1 MGKRSRKQSNHKN
14 NFNENAQDENEIV
27 EHDPVRRQKKVLN
40 HNFKLEYI
48 KPLTVNQEKVFHA
61 YGSGKHLLLYGCA
74 GTGKTFLGMY
84 FALSDLFSGKA
95 RQVIIVRSAVS
106 ARDQGFLPGTLT
118 EKMAVYEAPY
128 KDIVAE
134 LSGGRRDVYDLL
146 KKKGNLDFM
155 STSFLRGL
163 TFDDSIVVLDE
174 VQNMTDSEINTILTR
189 VGKNCRVIVCGD
201 FRQDDLKLIGKRNQ
215 ESGIQNMIKV
225 AHAMPSFDLIEF
237 GIGDIVRSGFV
248 REYIIT
254 RLNLKLD

>member
-1 MGKRSRKQSNHKN
+1 MGTRSRKPNNKTQN
-14 NFNENAQDENEIV
+14 NFTDGHQDENGIIE
-27 EHDPVRRQKKVLN
+27 DPSRRQKKVLN

-48 KPLTVNQEKVFHA
+48 KPLTSNQEKVFHS
-61 YGSGKHLLLYGCA
+61 YGEGQHILLYGCA
-74 GTGKTFLGMY
+74 GTGKTFLGLY
-84 FALSDLFSGKA
+84 FALSDLLVGKA

-106 ARDQGFLPGTLT
+106 ARDQGFLPGTLD

-134 LSGGRRDVYDLL
+134 LSNGRRDVYDLL

-163 TFDDSIVVLDE
+163 TFDDSVVVLDE
-174 VQNMTDSEINTILTR
+174 VQNMTDSEINTVLTR
-189 VGKNCRVIVCGD
+189 IGKNCRVIICGD

-225 AHAMPSFDLIEF
+225 ARAMPSFDLIEF

-248 REYIIT
+248 KEYIIT
-254 RLNLKLD
+254 RINLKLD